1 MLGGRNQQASRPPS
15 FMYGHM
21 NEKQKRMKNRLYTF
35 AANICSKLSL
45 SIILANPAP
54 SELGGI
60 MLA

>member
-1 MLGGRNQQASRPPS
+1 
-15 FMYGHM
+15 MYGHM
-21 NEKQKRMKNRLYTF
+21 NEKQKRIKKRLYTF